1 MMVVDR
7 KRKIIVWII
16 WAFVLPLSIWYAYY
30 FSPVQP
36 EFSTLDF
43 AVFTLIMIPAALLPV
58 TVNYITI
65 SLTQW
70 ISLAVFLK
78 FGLFAELMITQILV
92 IIVMIRVKLPNDQLD
107 RYAINSAMFALVSIL
122 SAEIFYLLGGNHEE
136 HRITELSF
144 LALAAVYMIAIFGT
158 NQLLFRIAQFLLY
171 KVRQRFFT
179 KEVLWEVLSHL
190 VIFPIGLIL
199 YSLYNMMGYAG
210 VFLISIPIFSM
221 LLLIKTYN
229 ATQNMNN
236 YLQKAAE
243 FGHRL
248 NERLQVD
255 EVLNAFIDNIVKMFP
270 VDYLYIFDQADS
282 KHLELIRSYEKGK
295 YVIVEHEPLRKF
307 EGIAG
312 LAWGTGQAL
321 IYREKKEWINI
332 VKGYMPGN
340 AESVL
345 TAPMIRNNEVVGV
358 IFIGSVRK
366 RMFVKFHL
374 MIFDILCSYLA
385 VAIDNARHY
394 EETKVKSERC
404 PLTNLYNARVFN
416 EKLETIV
423 EEQYRNEIKC
433 LSVLMLDIDHFKK
446 INDTY
451 GHESGNDILCQLADL
466 LKTMVGEKGLLA
478 RYGGEEFVILLPNMT
493 KLEATTFGE
502 YIRKT
507 IENRTFIMYDDLS
520 EVRRKLSARITVS
533 IGVASAPEDTD
544 EPQSLVRYAD
554 RALYIGAKR
563 VGRNKVAGYVG

>member
-1 MMVVDR
+1 MVVDR